1 MKAIV
6 LSVGDELVLGQ
17 TVDTNSAWIS
27 RQLSAVGIDI
37 HSHATV
43 GDVQAD
49 IEAALRDAIPRA
61 DAVIVSGGIGPTE
74 DDVTRQSLAVVMGVP
89 LATDEGW
96 LTHILGW
103 FERLGRKMPETN
115 KVQALIPR
123 GATMIWNH
131 LGTAAGVAAK
141 VDGKPVFLMPGVP
154 KEMQGM
160 FTRDVLPALATG
172 AGGKAIVQRL
182 VHTFGVGESTV
193 AERLGDLMKR
203 GRNPSVG
210 TTVAGGAV
218 SVRINSRFDS
228 KEEAAREA
236 DATFDLV
243 RGALGDLI
251 YGEDG
256 GSLALAVMSLMRN
269 RPPGEKPITVSTAES
284 CTGGL
289 LAKYLTDEPGS
300 STHFECA
307 WVTYSNEAKTK
318 ELGVDAKLIESKGA
332 VSEEVATAMATGAHR
347 KSAASYALAITGI
360 AGPDG
365 GSEAK
370 PVGTVCIALAAD
382 DGVQVMTFRFPG
394 DREMVRDRS
403 AKMALTML
411 RFKLMGKPLPF

>member
-27 RQLSAVGIDI
+27 AQLSAVGIDI

-43 GDVQAD
+43 GDSQAD

-61 DAVIVSGGIGPTE
+61 DAVIVSGGIGPTD
-74 DDVTRQSLAVVMGVP
+74 DDVTRQSLAAVMGVP
-89 LATDEGW
+89 LSIDEGW
-96 LTHILGW
+96 LAHIRSW
-103 FERLGRKMPETN
+103 FERLGRTMPETN
-115 KVQALIPR
+115 RVQAMIPR

-131 LGTAAGVAAK
+131 LGTAAGVAAT
-141 VDGKPVFLMPGVP
+141 VQGKPVFLVPGVP
-154 KEMQGM
+154 KEMKGM
-160 FTRDVLPALATG
+160 FTRDVLPALVGT
-172 AGGKAIVQRL
+172 AGGRAIVQRL
-182 VHTFGVGESTV
+182 IHTFGVGESAV

-210 TTVAGGAV
+210 TTVSGGSV

-228 KEEAAREA
+228 KEEAIRQAA
-236 DATFDLV
+236 DTFSLV

-256 GSLALAVMSLMRN
+256 GSIALAVMSLMKN
-269 RPPGEKPITVSTAES
+269 RPAGEKPMTVATAES

-307 WVTYSNEAKTK
+307 WVTYSNESKTK

-332 VSEEVATAMATGAHR
+332 VSEEVAVAMAVGAHR
-347 KSAASYALAITGI
+347 QSDASYALSITGI

-365 GSEAK
+365 GSDEK

-382 DGVQVMTFRFPG
+382 DGVQVRTFRFPG

-403 AKMALTML
+403 AKTALTML